1 MDLAREI
8 VDGTFS
14 VVQSVDTKKL
24 EVKRFNEVIY
34 EEVMDRLLPFENLI
48 AILMRERTKYFMNE
62 GGQNNE

>member
-34 EEVMDRLLPFENLI
+34 EEVMDRLLPFEHLI